1 MKLIIGFVLIISAFA
16 VQAGSSSECG
26 MEAKPCLE
34 YGAKVFAERCTLCH
48 GTDGLGE
55 GILSLSVKDYPNASL
70 MDKRYFKNTEELKE
84 VITYGGGLE
93 KVSAEMPPWG
103 DELTSTQLE
112 SVVMFTDL
120 LVNDLQKAM
129 PMIAKASESLEPSLR
144 IGRATFQ
151 GRCSLC
157 HGKYGLGDGKMAR
170 IIKKPPPF
178 NLTLSRMPDAYLSD
192 IIHKGGAEMG
202 RSPRMPPFGGDLSEN
217 DIESVIMYLK
227 TIRTS
232 D

>member
-1 MKLIIGFVLIISAFA
+1 MKRIIGFLFAISSFA
-16 VQAGSSSECG
+16 VHAGSSADCG

-34 YGAKVFAERCTLCH
+34 YGARIFAERCTLCH

-70 MDKRYFKNTEELKE
+70 MDKRLFKNIDEMKE
-84 VITYGGGLE
+84 VIVYGGGLE
-93 KVSAEMPPWG
+93 RVSGEMPPWG

-120 LVNDLQKAM
+120 LVNDLEKAM

-170 IIKKPPPF
+170 IIKNPPPF
-178 NLTLSRMPDAYLSD
+178 NLTLSRMPDDYLSD

-217 DIESVIMYLK
+217 DIKSVIMYIK
-227 TIRTS
+227 TLRTS